1 MTDMEVKRPNASDGD
16 RSFVRQQKAMQS
28 HNRTTGNYS
37 KHTHAHTQYRQQKT
51 PHMQSLPCQS
61 DCGKQEMKKLNCTCI
76 MAGRLF
82 FFFASL
88 LTRNQRR
95 QSFYTN
101 KPCSSMI
108 KLVDVK
114 TTTAEG
120 LFWMPH
126 CGLFVTSVW
135 ITGTLEAGLQPPS
148 CFKEFYD

>member
-114 TTTAEG
+114 TTTATRTILNATLWPLCYICLNNWNTG
-120 LFWMPH
+120 GWASTSILF
-126 CGLFVTSVW
+126 
-135 ITGTLEAGLQPPS
+135 
-148 CFKEFYD
+148 